1 MAGQRHPGSA
11 PPKLVNVETR
21 FRYNPDVKSL
31 VALVPAVIP
40 LLLILIPTMLTSLS
54 VVREKEMG
62 SIVNLYVTPVTR
74 LEFLVGKQLPY
85 IALGMVNY
93 LLLVLLAVTVFGIP
107 FKGSFFALTLAAL
120 LYVAATTAMGLLIS
134 TFMRSQIAAIFGSAV
149 LTMLPAQKF
158 SGMLDPV
165 SSLEGGAALI
175 SDVYPMAHFLTISR
189 GAFSKALGITD
200 LPHPSW
206 LVLTAP
212 ILLALSAMLPEETGE
227 LNARLQYPQ
236 PGHQGIAQSHPRP
249 DMVALIAWSF
259 SLAIYLGGSGVP
271 ETLNNAA
278 IAIVDEDRSPLSQ
291 RIIDA
296 FYPPYFI
303 RPPLIAQPQMD
314 EGMDAGRFTFALDIP
329 PDFQRDVLAGR
340 SPAIQLNVDA
350 TNMSQAWT
358 GSDYIK
364 TIVTDEVREFARS
377 YRGAAASRGGT
388 GVARPLQP
396 VTDPYLVR
404 RRGRSH

>member
-1 MAGQRHPGSA
+1 VAVAAWVDGAMPQRGETVQGYVRGMHNLWLDDDTFSKLGQPS
-11 PPKLVNVETR
+11 PKLVNIETR

-189 GAFSKALGITD
+189 GAFSKALGVTD
-200 LPHPSW
+200 LPHPFLA

-212 ILLALSAMLPEETGE
+212 ILLALSALFLKKQE
-227 LNARLQYPQ
+227 
-236 PGHQGIAQSHPRP
+236 S
-249 DMVALIAWSF
+249 
-259 SLAIYLGGSGVP
+259 
-271 ETLNNAA
+271 
-278 IAIVDEDRSPLSQ
+278 
-291 RIIDA
+291 
-296 FYPPYFI
+296 
-303 RPPLIAQPQMD
+303 
-314 EGMDAGRFTFALDIP
+314 
-329 PDFQRDVLAGR
+329 
-340 SPAIQLNVDA
+340 
-350 TNMSQAWT
+350 
-358 GSDYIK
+358 
-364 TIVTDEVREFARS
+364 
-377 YRGAAASRGGT
+377 
-388 GVARPLQP
+388 
-396 VTDPYLVR
+396 
-404 RRGRSH
+404 

>member
-1 MAGQRHPGSA
+1 MAPCHSGAKPLPGYVRGMHNLWLTTTRSTSWDLHRQ
-11 PPKLVNVETR
+11 KLKKRTFSLTR
-21 FRYNPDVKSL
+21 RLSL
-31 VALVPAVIP
+31 VGLVAVIP

-134 TFMRSQIAAIFGSAV
+134 TSMRSQIAAIFGSAV

-175 SDVYPMAHFLTISR
+175 SDVSHGDFLPSR
-189 GAFSKALGITD
+189 GSQAPI
-200 LPHPSW
+200 PHPFLA

-212 ILLALSAMLPEETGE
+212 ILLALSALFLKKQE
-227 LNARLQYPQ
+227 
-236 PGHQGIAQSHPRP
+236 S
-249 DMVALIAWSF
+249 
-259 SLAIYLGGSGVP
+259 
-271 ETLNNAA
+271 
-278 IAIVDEDRSPLSQ
+278 
-291 RIIDA
+291 
-296 FYPPYFI
+296 
-303 RPPLIAQPQMD
+303 
-314 EGMDAGRFTFALDIP
+314 
-329 PDFQRDVLAGR
+329 
-340 SPAIQLNVDA
+340 
-350 TNMSQAWT
+350 
-358 GSDYIK
+358 
-364 TIVTDEVREFARS
+364 
-377 YRGAAASRGGT
+377 
-388 GVARPLQP
+388 
-396 VTDPYLVR
+396 
-404 RRGRSH
+404 